1 MSWHL
6 PHRLTPMH
14 HAVSI
19 ALLYSIS
26 SVALPAVAQAATI
39 GKTVITSAQHEPLAA
54 TITVTDID
62 ATDFSAALANAS
74 VYQQMGLTPTDSMSV
89 RFVPT
94 SETSGQVVISTTKPI
109 SKPFADVVLALED
122 KGKRNVVPKTL
133 LMPLNNS
140 APIKPSN
147 QITASQKPDL
157 PVVSAPESTPL
168 VVKREAPPALGSSKV
183 TKDAISAAA
192 SNSNPKINAANTG
205 ASKPASASTN
215 KSTDISAKAPSTST
229 TDKQLD
235 ILSVE
240 VTRKIKA
247 HNEKVDEV
255 QNQPS
260 LLAKENPADTQA
272 AEPLTAESSKDKDST
287 KPADEVTLDSESKD
301 SEPKPDLQAAD
312 TTEQPIAKPPKAEPA
327 KPQPTASETAA
338 SSYTVQSNDNLW
350 IISQHIAKKNNLDIQ
365 TVMSE
370 IQEQNPDAFVNQDP
384 SQLKANAQLS
394 LPNYQ
399 VVPSQKNI
407 QTAIMAQRQ
416 QLEKPATEKTKTAAP
431 KEEKAKAAQTP
442 PKKTTQTLP
451 QGRFSVVA
459 PGTDGTADGTQNKAA
474 TATGTRLNNDIFN
487 TLKASRQRNATQAK
501 RLNATNSALSDYT
514 QKLQLQNQKLADLE
528 ARLKK
533 LRNQ

>member
-26 SVALPAVAQAATI
+26 SVVLPAVAQAATI
-39 GKTVITSAQHEPLAA
+39 GKTTITSAQHEPLAA

-62 ATDFSAALANAS
+62 AADFSAGLANAS

-94 SETSGQVVISTTKPI
+94 SETSGQVVITTTKPI
-109 SKPFADVVLALED
+109 SMPFTDVVLALED

-140 APIKPSN
+140 TPIKPSN

-157 PVVSAPESTPL
+157 PVVSAAESTPL

-183 TKDAISAAA
+183 TDDAKSAAA
-192 SNSNPKINAANTG
+192 SNSNPKVNAANTG
-205 ASKPASASTN
+205 VSKPATAATKSA
-215 KSTDISAKAPSTST
+215 DISAKAPSTST

-255 QNQPS
+255 Q
-260 LLAKENPADTQA
+260 KEDSIDKQA
-272 AEPLTAESSKDKDST
+272 AEPLTADISKAKDST
-287 KPADEVTLDSESKD
+287 KPADEVTVDSKSKD
-301 SEPKPDLQAAD
+301 SEPQPDLQASG
-312 TTEQPIAKPPKAEPA
+312 TTEKPVAKPPKPEPS
-327 KPQPTASETAA
+327 KQQPTASETAA

-370 IQEQNPDAFVNQDP
+370 IQQQNPDAFVNQDP

-394 LPNYQ
+394 LPNYE

-416 QLEKPATEKTKTAAP
+416 QLDKPAK
-431 KEEKAKAAQTP
+431 EKAKTAVPKKEKAKSAQTP
-442 PKKTTQTLP
+442 RTKTTQTLP

-459 PGTDGTADGTQNKAA
+459 PGTGGTADGTQNKAA
-474 TATGTRLNNDIFN
+474 AATGSSLNNDIFN

-501 RLNATNSALSDYT
+501 SLNATNSALSDYT